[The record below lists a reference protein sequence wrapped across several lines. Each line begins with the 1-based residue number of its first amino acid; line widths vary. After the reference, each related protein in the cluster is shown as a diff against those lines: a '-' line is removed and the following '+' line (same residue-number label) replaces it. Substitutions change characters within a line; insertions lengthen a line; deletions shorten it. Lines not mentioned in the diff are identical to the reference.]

1 MLFRSFSL
9 LFLIFRKPQSPAIT
23 ILQYEYR
30 KFSLYHNPFYV
41 KKDTC
46 TSICA
51 YVSSLFYVFYPEAI
65 PACFSS
71 TGLVKKSHLTSGTLP
86 NRLLAFPLV
95 SVCHRICQSACTLL
109 TESSAVDHLAA
120 ALTFQTNQR
129 IIGKG

>member
-1 MLFRSFSL
+1 MHQHLCICLFSVL
-9 LFLIFRKPQSPAIT
+9 CIYT
-23 ILQYEYR
+23 
-30 KFSLYHNPFYV
+30 
-41 KKDTC
+41 
-46 TSICA
+46 
-51 YVSSLFYVFYPEAI
+51 EAI

-129 IIGKG
+129 IIGKDKRSSRTQYLICLIVTSHASAT